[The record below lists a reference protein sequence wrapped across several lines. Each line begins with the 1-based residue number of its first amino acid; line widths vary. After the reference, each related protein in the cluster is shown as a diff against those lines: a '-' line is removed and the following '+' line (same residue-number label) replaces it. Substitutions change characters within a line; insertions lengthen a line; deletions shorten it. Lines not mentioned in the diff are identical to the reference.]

1 MYIKELNIINF
12 RGFKKEE
19 KIEFTNGVNI
29 IVGANNSG
37 KTTIIKALEL
47 LFSEGSS
54 KKLSIN
60 DFNHNTTIEE
70 LKTNPPKIVI
80 SAKLVEAEN
89 EEEYSEDLLTVAS
102 WLTKIDKPYEATIT
116 YEFSLPDKEEA
127 DYKATIAELTNK
139 DVNDYWREIE
149 VAFLRKYTSKIFM
162 GNPQH
167 RNLIDTESIRKF
179 DYQYLDAIRNVER
192 DLFSGKNTLL
202 KEVINF
208 YMDYDIKTDKQLDKQ
223 TKQEQIRLKKKDF
236 SKKADVLIQNLH
248 TRMSSGKGEML
259 KYVEKTGAD
268 FDNSI
273 PSFDGKILDTEL
285 YSALQLIVESKTGV
299 KLPVTHN
306 GLGYNN
312 LIYMSL
318 LLAKMQQNSSG
329 EYMGNNA
336 KVFPILAIEEP
347 EAHLHPNMQYKFLKF
362 LNENSTEQVRQIFI
376 TTHSPNITAAVDLD
390 SIIVL
395 YKDDNITKIS
405 YPGKAF
411 SQSDED
417 KASKRYVERFL
428 DVTKADMFFAK
439 SIIFVEGIAEQLLVP
454 EFARYNKFDLTDSHV
469 SVINVNGRYFD
480 HFLKLFDTN
489 KSEYAI
495 PKKIACLTDKDP
507 VMKKIKG
514 KTTEENDENSNW
526 KSCFPFLLGNDSE
539 NYEYKNTS
547 NDLTEL
553 YQEREK
559 NNLIRVYT
567 QKEGSTFEYEMIFE
581 NSNCVQL
588 VTESVSNKDEIINMM
603 KQYNEDITKTEVD
616 ALVKKIRSGKFK
628 DIISNYLSVSE
639 LDPSIIVKHIIAA
652 RYLKSVKKGEV
663 AQELS
668 YVISENIKG
677 NSETQNNNFD
687 FTVPTY
693 ISEAIKWIC
702 Q

>member
-1 MYIKELNIINF
+1 MYIKEICLTNF
-12 RGFKKEE
+12 RGFKKNQI
-19 KIEFTNGVNI
+19 IEFTNGLNI

-60 DFNHNTTIEE
+60 DFNHDITIQE
-70 LKTNPPKIVI
+70 LKSSAPKIVI
-80 SAKLVEAEN
+80 SAKLVESEK
-89 EEEYSEDLLTVAS
+89 EEEYSDDLLTVAT
-102 WLTKIDKPYEATIT
+102 WLTKISNPYEATIT
-116 YEFSLPDKEEA
+116 YEFSLPDKE
-127 DYKATIAELTNK
+127 DDSYKLAIGELKSK
-139 DVNDYWREIE
+139 DINDYWKEIE
-149 VAFLRKYTSKIFM
+149 TNFIRKYTSKIFI
-162 GNPQH
+162 GNYEH
-167 RNLIDTESIRKF
+167 RNLIDSDSLKKF

-192 DLFSGKNTLL
+192 DLFTGKNTLL
-202 KEVINF
+202 KEVIDF
-208 YMDYDIKTDKQLDKQ
+208 YMDYDIKTNQALDKA
-223 TKQEQIRLKKKDF
+223 TKHKQIKLKKKDF
-236 SKKADVLIQNLH
+236 SKKADVLIQDLH
-248 TRMSSGKGEML
+248 IRMSSGKGEML

-268 FDNSI
+268 FDNAT
-273 PSFDGKILDTEL
+273 PSFDGRILDTEL

-318 LLAKMQQNSSG
+318 LLAKMQKNSSG

-376 TTHSPNITAAVDLD
+376 TTHSPNITAAVELD

-405 YPGKAF
+405 YPSKAF

-417 KASKRYVERFL
+417 KASKKYVERFL

-454 EFARYNKFDLTDSHV
+454 EFAKYNNFDLTDSHI
-469 SVINVNGRYFD
+469 SVINVNGRYFE
-480 HFLKLFDTN
+480 HFLKLFDTD
-489 KSEYAI
+489 KSQYAI

-514 KTTEENDENSNW
+514 KATEENDENSNW
-526 KSCFPFLLGNDSE
+526 KSCFPFLLGTDNE
-539 NYEYKNTS
+539 NYEYKATS
-547 NDLTEL
+547 NYLTEL

-567 QKEGSTFEYEMIFE
+567 QNVGSTFEYEMIFE
-581 NSNCVQL
+581 NSKCVQL

-603 KQYNEDITKTEVD
+603 KNYNEDMKKTEVN
-616 ALVKKIRSGKFK
+616 ALVKNIRNGQFK

-639 LDPSIIVKHIIAA
+639 LKPSIIAKHIIAA
-652 RYLKSVKKGEV
+652 RYLKSVKKGEG

-668 YVISENIKG
+668 YVISKNIKG
-677 NSETQNNNFD
+677 NSENQNKDFE